1 MPIQHKK
8 NNLAMI
14 SASWMVLVFVIAAH
28 VDAIRG
34 VDIIDGVLNTTK
46 NVIGA
51 VPLFNATNK
60 PIGPIPAICKL
71 MKFEQACIDTLNKAE
86 PRHVN
91 DPKELIKIGFQSNL
105 VQLHGSLSFSG
116 GLLRREREPRAKLA
130 LHSCQELM
138 DYAID
143 GINRCF
149 EHINPLDIFKICD
162 VVKDLQVWLSA
173 ALTYQDTCLDGFES
187 SNSNSGV
194 SMKGSL
200 KSTMELTNNGL
211 SMVSELTKILGIF
224 KIPFLHHGEEPE
236 SNSESEAS
244 TAQGFFTAGEPKS
257 ESESTSQ
264 EPKSE
269 SGSTSQESKS
279 ESESTSQ
286 GLFTAGD
293 SKSESESESES
304 TLPSWATAGQRKLL
318 QSNSDSITPNVVV
331 ALDGS
336 GKYKSVGDALQ
347 EVPMKN
353 KKPFIIY
360 VKEGLYNEWVN
371 ITKQMTNVML
381 IGDGATKTKITNN
394 KGFTDGINTF
404 STATFSVVGDGF
416 MAKDIGFEN
425 SAGAVKHQAVA
436 LRVSADMSI
445 FYRVQIDG
453 YQDTL
458 YAHANRQFYRECT
471 ITGTIDFIFGAAMA
485 LFQNCKIIVRKPM
498 ENQSNMVL
506 ASGRK
511 TKYDPAALVL
521 QNCTITADP
530 LLFPERF
537 TLKSYLGRPWKE
549 YARHIIMDSQIDDLI
564 DPAGWHEWMGDFGL
578 NTCFFAEVNNRGPGA
593 ALTKRVKWRGVK
605 TGALPPEHF
614 KQFTA
619 TSNVMKGG
627 KFIMNSGVP
636 YTAGM

>member
-1 MPIQHKK
+1 MPIQHTK
-8 NNLAMI
+8 NNLAMM

-34 VDIIDGVLNTTK
+34 VDIIGGVLNTTK
-46 NVIGA
+46 NVIGG

-60 PIGPIPAICKL
+60 EIRPIGAICKL

-105 VQLHGSLSFSG
+105 EQLHGSLSFSG

-130 LHSCQELM
+130 LHNCQELM

-143 GINRCF
+143 GITRCF
-149 EHINPLDIFKICD
+149 EHIGPLDIFKICD
-162 VVKDLQVWLSA
+162 AVKDLQVWLSA

-187 SNSNSGV
+187 STSNSGV

-200 KSTMELTNNGL
+200 KSTMEMTNNGL
-211 SMVSELTKILGIF
+211 SMVSELTKILRIF

-236 SNSESEAS
+236 SKSESGGS
-244 TAQGFFTAGEPKS
+244 TTQDLLTSEEPKS
-257 ESESTSQ
+257 ESESTTQGLSTAGVSN
-264 EPKSE
+264 SE
-269 SGSTSQESKS
+269 S
-279 ESESTSQ
+279 ESESTTQ
-286 GLFTAGD
+286 GLFTSGD
-293 SKSESESESES
+293 SKSESESKS
-304 TLPSWATAGQRKLL
+304 TIPSWATAGQRKLL
-318 QSNSDSITPNVVV
+318 QINSDSITPNVVV

-336 GKYKSVGDALQ
+336 GKYKSVADALQ
-347 EVPMKN
+347 EVPVKN

-360 VKEGLYNEWVN
+360 VKEGVYNEWANV
-371 ITKQMTNVML
+371 TKHMTNVVL

-436 LRVSADMSI
+436 LRVSGDMSI

-605 TGALPPEHF
+605 TGTLPPEHY

>member
-8 NNLAMI
+8 NKVAMM

-34 VDIIDGVLNTTK
+34 VDVIGGVLNTTK
-46 NVIGA
+46 NVIGG
-51 VPLFNATNK
+51 VLDTPYK
-60 PIGPIPAICKL
+60 GVEAICKL
-71 MKFEQACIDTLNKAE
+71 MKYEQVCIETLSKAK
-86 PRHVN
+86 PGQGN
-91 DPKELIKIGFQSNL
+91 DPKELLKIGFQSNL
-105 VQLHGSLSFSG
+105 EQLHGSLNFSVE
-116 GLLRREREPRAKLA
+116 LRKSEREPRATLA
-130 LHSCQELM
+130 LQSCQELM

-143 GINRCF
+143 GVTRCF
-149 EHINPLDIFKICD
+149 DLIGLIDIISTSGEA
-162 VVKDLQVWLSA
+162 VRDLQVWLSA

-187 SNSNSGV
+187 SASNSGE

-200 KSTMELTNNGL
+200 KSTMELTYNGL
-211 SMVSELTKILGIF
+211 SMVSELTKILGILE
-224 KIPFLHHGEEPE
+224 IPFLDHGED
-236 SNSESEAS
+236 SESKSESAAS
-244 TAQGFFTAGEPKS
+244 TTQGLFTSEEPKS
-257 ESESTSQ
+257 ESAASATQGLFTSE

-269 SGSTSQESKS
+269 TESKS
-279 ESESTSQ
+279 AT
-286 GLFTAGD
+286 
-293 SKSESESESES
+293 
-304 TLPSWATAGQRKLL
+304 PSWATAGQRRLL
-318 QSNSDSITPNVVV
+318 QSTPGSITPNVVV
-331 ALDGS
+331 SLDGS
-336 GKYKSVGDALQ
+336 GKYKSVGEALQ
-347 EVPMKN
+347 EVPVKN
-353 KKPFIIY
+353 KKPFIIH
-360 VKEGLYNEWVN
+360 VKEGVYHEWVN
-371 ITKQMTNVML
+371 VTKLMTNVML

-394 KGFTDGINTF
+394 KGFTDGINTYA
-404 STATFSVVGDGF
+404 TATFSVAGDGF

-425 SAGAVKHQAVA
+425 SAGAIKHQAVA

-445 FYRVQIDG
+445 FYKVQIDG

-458 YAHANRQFYRECT
+458 YAHTNRQFYRECT

-498 ENQSNMVL
+498 DNQSNMVL

-511 TKYDPAALVL
+511 TKDDPAALVL
-521 QNCTITADP
+521 QNCTIAADP

-549 YARHIIMDSQIDDLI
+549 YARHIIMETQIDDLI

-578 NTCFFAEVNNRGPGA
+578 HTCFFAEHNNRGPGA
-593 ALTKRVKWRGVK
+593 NLTKRVKWRGVK
-605 TGALPPEHF
+605 TGTLPPEHF

-627 KFIMNSGVP
+627 KFIMSSGVP